1 MTAERQAVRCWTPA
15 RIIAPKIACCAST
28 VRVWYLVTVPR
39 PIADN
44 YTPWRDRQG
53 HLVVAQCIC
62 SRIKVI
68 GVLESQFFLNNTL
81 DGSGDNIYELIKIE
95 LTQKIHS
102 GCDVDSEINSD
113 ADIDSSEESDW
124 YRNIGTY
131 NEQINDSASSD
142 EKGEQTEL
150 PKKPILTSAQ
160 AMDHIEEFIRFVER
174 QHRERLKS
182 LHRLVHKVE
191 EERVRNEHNLNNIAK
206 LNEKFKDED
215 KNSPYYQQ
223 KLKNLYSSVVTESTA
238 EEEFLRSAL
247 SKIYEIRAIRNER
260 RIQARNAGNKETI
273 RRGALMK
280 MLLSSA
286 QTLPLWIGKVNEKP
300 PPLCGA
306 IPAEPTYTAKVG
318 DMVAALVKITEEEE
332 NWILAEVVQFN
343 AATNKYEVDDIDEQK
358 DRHILS
364 RRLMALYPQTTCFY
378 KAVVNQLPT
387 TSVEEYEV
395 LFEDPT
401 YADGY
406 SPPLTVAQRY
416 VISIK
421 DKKGKSQS

>member
-1 MTAERQAVRCWTPA
+1 MVLLFRYRALKFCVLCEDFVNLDEHLAVCGELRDAE
-15 RIIAPKIACCAST
+15 I
-28 VRVWYLVTVPR
+28 L
-39 PIADN
+39 AD
-44 YTPWRDRQG
+44 
-53 HLVVAQCIC
+53 AM
-62 SRIKVI
+62 
-68 GVLESQFFLNNTL
+68 NN
-81 DGSGDNIYELIKIE
+81 
-95 LTQKIHS
+95 
-102 GCDVDSEINSD
+102 
-113 ADIDSSEESDW
+113 
-124 YRNIGTY
+124 
-131 NEQINDSASSD
+131 INDSASLD
-142 EKGEQTEL
+142 EKGEQTKL
-150 PKKPILTSAQ
+150 AKKPISTSAQ
-160 AMDHIEEFIRFVER
+160 AMDHIEELRWFVER

-215 KNSPYYQQ
+215 KNSPYYQ
-223 KLKNLYSSVVTESTA
+223 
-238 EEEFLRSAL
+238 
-247 SKIYEIRAIRNER
+247 
-260 RIQARNAGNKETI
+260 
-273 RRGALMK
+273 
-280 MLLSSA
+280 
-286 QTLPLWIGKVNEKP
+286 
-300 PPLCGA
+300 
-306 IPAEPTYTAKVG
+306 VG

-364 RRLMALYPQTTCFY
+364 RRRVVPLPLMRANPETDPQALFQKESVVMALYPQTTCFY

>member
-1 MTAERQAVRCWTPA
+1 MVQLFR
-15 RIIAPKIACCAST
+15 
-28 VRVWYLVTVPR
+28 Y
-39 PIADN
+39 
-44 YTPWRDRQG
+44 
-53 HLVVAQCIC
+53 
-62 SRIKVI
+62 
-68 GVLESQFFLNNTL
+68 
-81 DGSGDNIYELIKIE
+81 
-95 LTQKIHS
+95 
-102 GCDVDSEINSD
+102 
-113 ADIDSSEESDW
+113 
-124 YRNIGTY
+124 
-131 NEQINDSASSD
+131 SASSD

-364 RRLMALYPQTTCFY
+364 RRRVVPLPLMRANPETDPQALFQKESVVMALYPQTTCFY

-421 DKKGKSQS
+421 DKKGKNLGIIVSRTLVTNGLEDMKCGAVQAVKRVVGEAWSSVEERFKGQLNSEVQQDHDVLMA

>member
-1 MTAERQAVRCWTPA
+1 MVQLFRYR
-15 RIIAPKIACCAST
+15 R
-28 VRVWYLVTVPR
+28 
-39 PIADN
+39 
-44 YTPWRDRQG
+44 
-53 HLVVAQCIC
+53 
-62 SRIKVI
+62 
-68 GVLESQFFLNNTL
+68 
-81 DGSGDNIYELIKIE
+81 ELI
-95 LTQKIHS
+95 
-102 GCDVDSEINSD
+102 DAEILAD
-113 ADIDSSEESDW
+113 AI
-124 YRNIGTY
+124 N
-131 NEQINDSASSD
+131 NINDIPSSD

-150 PKKPILTSAQ
+150 PKKPISTSAQ
-160 AMDHIEEFIRFVER
+160 AMDHIEELRRF
-174 QHRERLKS
+174 ERLKS

-223 KLKNLYSSVVTESTA
+223 KLKNLYSTLVTESTA
-238 EEEFLRSAL
+238 EEEFLRLAL

-286 QTLPLWIGKVNEKP
+286 QTLPLWIGKVGEKP

-343 AATNKYEVDDIDEQK
+343 ATTNKYEVDDIDEQK

-364 RRLMALYPQTTCFY
+364 RRRVVPLPLMRANPETDPQALFPKESVVMALYPQTTCFY